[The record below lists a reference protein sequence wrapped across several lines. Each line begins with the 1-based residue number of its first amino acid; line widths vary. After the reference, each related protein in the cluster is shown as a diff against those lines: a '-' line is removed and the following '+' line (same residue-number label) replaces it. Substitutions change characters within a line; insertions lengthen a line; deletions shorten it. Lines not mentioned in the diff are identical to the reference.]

1 MTPDLLNKISSIVNK
16 ELIPQSLS
24 EINEPENKQAS
35 AGATQSQ
42 SNQNFA
48 PPLLKYFQNCLST
61 STYLILFTE
70 FEININSQ
78 GIKGY
83 TYPNPMLLNVV
94 R

>member
-1 MTPDLLNKISSIVNK
+1 MENQCIIGYLKGLKISQNGAKVNCIAFVHIVY
-16 ELIPQSLS
+16 EYDSY
-24 EINEPENKQAS
+24 
-35 AGATQSQ
+35 
-42 SNQNFA
+42 FFM
-48 PPLLKYFQNCLST
+48 KYFQICFST

-94 R
+94 RCFLFY

>member
-1 MTPDLLNKISSIVNK
+1 MENQCIIGYLKGLKISPN
-16 ELIPQSLS
+16 
-24 EINEPENKQAS
+24 
-35 AGATQSQ
+35 GAKVMHMPTQFMFTFL
-42 SNQNFA
+42 NFCEYIH
-48 PPLLKYFQNCLST
+48 KHIF
-61 STYLILFTE
+61 FTE